1 MKVATGPKGLP
12 FVGSLL
18 PYLRDRLHFLENLRT
33 TYGDIAAYRLG
44 SRSFMLASHPDDVQA
59 VMIKNTK
66 NYPKAT
72 NMGAVFGQGILT
84 SEGELWR
91 KQRKLIQPLFHPE
104 HLLAVIPIIQEAA
117 RHAVDELASAGKQ
130 KTDLEPVMMRL
141 AFEVVGKALFGADLS
156 RYHAEL
162 DPAMGAINRILTERL
177 YALVQPPAWMPT
189 RQNREF
195 KHALETLDRIAY
207 SIIGEKRRNPDPAA
221 KTLIDQLLRAR
232 DEENKEGM
240 DDRQIRDEAITLLL
254 AGHETTAH
262 ALGFTLAMLAQ
273 HPDAQKRAREE
284 VLSVHPRGE
293 IGHPELER
301 LPFLSACIDETLRL
315 YPPGWGWIR
324 KAQTDDVLS
333 GGVHVP
339 AGTIVMI
346 SPYITHRHPEV
357 WSDPSK
363 FDPDRF
369 LRDEPKHKYAYF
381 PFGLGARSC
390 VGKYFSLMEMKI
402 SLSALL
408 VRFEFTPAGQFE
420 LDPRITLGTRAGI
433 PAYVVPR

>member
-1 MKVATGPKGLP
+1 MKDATGPRGLP
-12 FVGSLL
+12 GVGSLI
-18 PYLRDRLHFLENLRT
+18 PYLRDRLRFLENLRET
-33 TYGDIAAYRLG
+33 HGDVAAYRLG
-44 SRSFMLASHPDDVQA
+44 RRSFLLVSHPDDVHA
-59 VMIKNTK
+59 VMLKNAK

-84 SEGELWR
+84 SDGELWR
-91 KQRKLIQPLFHPE
+91 RQRKLIQPLFHPE

-117 RHAVDELASAGKQ
+117 KHAIEELASNGKQ
-130 KTDLEPVMMRL
+130 KVDLEPLMMKL

-177 YALVQPPAWMPT
+177 YALFQPPAWVPT

-195 KHALETLDRIAY
+195 KNALETLDRIAY
-207 SIIGEKRRNPDPAA
+207 SIIGEKRRNPDRAA
-221 KTLIDQLLRAR
+221 RTLVDQLMRAR
-232 DEENKEGM
+232 DEESGEGM

-284 VLSVHPRGE
+284 VLSIHPHGE
-293 IGHPELER
+293 IGHAELER
-301 LPFLSACIDETLRL
+301 LPFLGACIDETLRL

-324 KAQTDDVLS
+324 KAQVDDTL

-357 WSDPSK
+357 WSDPTK

-369 LRDEPKHKYAYF
+369 LRGEPRHKYAYF

-402 SLSALL
+402 SMSALL
-408 VRFEFTPAGQFE
+408 ARFEFRPAGPFE

-433 PAYVVPR
+433 PAHVVPR